1 MSSSLNMNASRAY
14 KAAHIFVNWFFKTF
28 YDFSA
33 SGVHHV
39 PLTGSIIIAAN
50 HTSFY
55 DPPAIGTAVQRQ
67 FNYFARD
74 TLFKGLLGKIISS
87 LDTIP
92 VNRNTADIKS
102 LKAIFK
108 ALKNKGAIV
117 IFPEGTR
124 SPDGTLGKPKPGVGM
139 IACKS
144 QATVI
149 PARISGTF
157 EVFGRQ
163 QKLPSLGGPIHI
175 CFGPPIAP
183 GEFDPGQE
191 HSERYDDASRR
202 IMNAIAKLKSPEQII
217 V

>member
-1 MSSSLNMNASRAY
+1 MNASPAY
-14 KAAHIFVNWFFKTF
+14 KAVHVFVNWFFKTF

-50 HTSFY
+50 HASFY
-55 DPPAIGTAVQRQ
+55 DPPVIGSPLPRHL
-67 FNYFARD
+67 NYFARD

-92 VNRNTADIKS
+92 VNRNAADIKS

-117 IFPEGTR
+117 IFPEGSR
-124 SPDGTLGKPKPGVGM
+124 SSDGTLSKPKSGVGM

-144 QATVI
+144 QTIVI
-149 PARISGTF
+149 PARIFGSF

-163 QKLPSLGGPIHI
+163 QKLPALGGPIDI
-175 CFGPPIAP
+175 CFGPPMAP

-191 HSERYDDASRR
+191 HSERYDEASRR